1 MSLEEATLGFGMGS
15 DLDKRE
21 TRVLPSRASSAPR
34 IRNRERT
41 GSAYEIRFVP
51 ARWLVLLL
59 GITWTVLGGGKIA
72 RLGLASLLWSA
83 TPKPVKVVA
92 AAVVVTWMVVIVG
105 ALAAITLL
113 ALQIG

>member
-15 DLDKRE
+15 ELDKRE
-21 TRVLPSRASSAPR
+21 TRVLPSGASSAPG

-41 GSAYEIRFVP
+41 GSVYEIRFVP

-59 GITWTVLGGGKIA
+59 GIAWTVLTGGKIA
-72 RLGLASLLWSA
+72 KLGVAGLVWSA

-92 AAVVVTWMVVIVG
+92 AAVVLTWMVVVAG

-113 ALQIG
+113 ALQIS